1 MPTKP
6 LIGRLKSRATDAGRA
21 WGKRALEEL
30 LTDEQRSEAFEL
42 AAKGVSEGRRLLDEQ
57 FERLFAALGLATQAD
72 LDSVSR
78 KVGRLRRRLETLVE
92 TLAED
97 RDTRQA
103 EAASPAPAA
112 PAAAGAMSAA
122 PSKAHA
128 TAPQAANSA
137 PVLPGLPRA

>member
-1 MPTKP
+1 MSNKP

-21 WGKRALEEL
+21 LGKRALEEL
-30 LTDEQRSEAFEL
+30 LTQEQRSEAFEL

-92 TLAED
+92 HLAED
-97 RDTRQA
+97 RDAREA
-103 EAASPAPAA
+103 EASAPAPAA
-112 PAAAGAMSAA
+112 AAAVSAALAQAPAATPER
-122 PSKAHA
+122 PSG
-128 TAPQAANSA
+128 PA

>member
-92 TLAED
+92 TLAD
-97 RDTRQA
+97 ARDAGDA
-103 EAASPAPAA
+103 EAAAPTAAAAVPVPPKAPAAAPQRPSPAPA
-112 PAAAGAMSAA
+112 
-122 PSKAHA
+122 
-128 TAPQAANSA
+128 
-137 PVLPGLPRA
+137 LPGLPRA

>member
-92 TLAED
+92 TLAD
-97 RDTRQA
+97 NPDARDARDA
-103 EAASPAPAA
+103 EAAAPAPTAAAAVFAPPQA
-112 PAAAGAMSAA
+112 PAAASQR
-122 PSKAHA
+122 PS
-128 TAPQAANSA
+128 PA
-137 PVLPGLPRA
+137 PVLPGLPKA